1 MDTLFLLM
9 AALITLAA
17 LNVGESGARARRRPA
32 GPAGGS
38 GAQS

>member
-17 LNVGESGARARRRPA
+17 LNVGESGARARRPS
-32 GPAGGS
+32 AGGS
-38 GAQS
+38 NAARSTP